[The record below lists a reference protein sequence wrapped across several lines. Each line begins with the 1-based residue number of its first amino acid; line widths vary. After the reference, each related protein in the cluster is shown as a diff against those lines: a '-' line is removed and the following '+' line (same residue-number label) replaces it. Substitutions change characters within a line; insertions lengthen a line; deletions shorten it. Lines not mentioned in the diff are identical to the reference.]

1 MLLRS
6 LYSYNEKDSA
16 ICLRF
21 WNHTTFCVGSRFN
34 FAVELLLS
42 VVFFPLLLIF
52 SGEELWLSSVE
63 FPIGFNET

>member
-42 VVFFPLLLIF
+42 VVLFSPTAYFLRGGTLVIF
-52 SGEELWLSSVE
+52 SGISYRL
-63 FPIGFNET
+63 